1 MHWGKKTNFNSP
13 STYLLKMKGQ
23 DFIRNY
29 LCGQSNDLWD
39 CLALSPTL
47 RFACNL
53 QRGPWVISGWAQ
65 VSAPRSSGNWSTP
78 LERSHSLM
86 KDILFCFWK
95 AKKKKKKKKNGSKK
109 RISGA
114 KYLRGERSFG
124 PICQPLL
131 KCLLQIPSSEVP
143 VYTESQALYWRL
155 WFSESRVGSWESG
168 GEGHLE

>member
-65 VSAPRSSGNWSTP
+65 VSAPRSSGNWSTHTFGEKAF
-78 LERSHSLM
+78 LYEGHF
-86 KDILFCFWK
+86 ILFLK
-95 AKKKKKKKKNGSKK
+95 RKKKWKQK

-131 KCLLQIPSSEVP
+131 KRLLQIPSSEVP